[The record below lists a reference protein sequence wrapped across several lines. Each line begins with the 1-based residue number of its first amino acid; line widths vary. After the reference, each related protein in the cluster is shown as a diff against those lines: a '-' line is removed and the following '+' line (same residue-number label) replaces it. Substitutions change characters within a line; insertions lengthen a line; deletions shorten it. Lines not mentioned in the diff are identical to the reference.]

1 MSIIVNYGHFAGT
14 QGEDLKVPA
23 NPEIEHLSW
32 VLSWVKHTRGLLNL
46 WYYHPTVIN
55 PCVIFILKF

>member
-32 VLSWVKHTRGLLNL
+32 VLSWVKHTRGSVVLSP
-46 WYYHPTVIN
+46 YCY
-55 PCVIFILKF
+55 